1 MKTIAVIIGAVI
13 ATAGFSKAYAA
24 GETGTMNAIGA
35 DGVGKKIGTIHLSD
49 TGQGLRIEPRLA
61 GLPPG
66 EPWFPYPRQ
75 SELRS
80 G

>member
-49 TGQGLRIEPRLA
+49 TGQQPRLA